1 MKQIKIKIEG
11 MTCGGCVS
19 SVQKAL
25 QAVVGVEAISVSL
38 EDGLAVVAYDESNCD
53 VPAIVEAIEEAGFD
67 TQLVQLIMQLKHVWI
82 DFGIPFVE
90 KISP

>member
-19 SVQKAL
+19 SAQKAL

-38 EDGLAVVAYDESNCD
+38 EDGLAVVAYDESDCD

-67 TQLVQLIMQLKHVWI
+67 TQLV
-82 DFGIPFVE
+82 
-90 KISP
+90 

>member
-1 MKQIKIKIEG
+1 MKQIKIKIDG

-25 QAVVGVEAISVSL
+25 QAGVGVEAISVSL
-38 EDGLAVVAYDESNCD
+38 EDGLAVVAYDESDCD

-67 TQLVQLIMQLKHVWI
+67 TQLV
-82 DFGIPFVE
+82 
-90 KISP
+90 

>member
-1 MKQIKIKIEG
+1 MKQIKIKIDG

-25 QAVVGVEAISVSL
+25 QVVVGVEAISVSL

-67 TQLVQLIMQLKHVWI
+67 TQLV
-82 DFGIPFVE
+82 
-90 KISP
+90 

>member
-38 EDGLAVVAYDESNCD
+38 EDGLAVVAYDESDCD
-53 VPAIVEAIEEAGFD
+53 VSAIVEAIEEAGFD
-67 TQLVQLIMQLKHVWI
+67 TQLVQLIIQLKYVWI

>member
-1 MKQIKIKIEG
+1 MKQIKIKIDG

-38 EDGLAVVAYDESNCD
+38 EDGLAVVAYDELVCD
-53 VPAIVEAIEEAGFD
+53 VSAIVETIEEAGFD
-67 TQLVQLIMQLKHVWI
+67 TQLV
-82 DFGIPFVE
+82 
-90 KISP
+90 

>member
-19 SVQKAL
+19 SVQNAL

-38 EDGLAVVAYDESNCD
+38 EDGLAVVAYDELACD
-53 VPAIVEAIEEAGFD
+53 VSAIVEAIEEAGFD
-67 TQLVQLIMQLKHVWI
+67 TQLVQLIMQLKYI
-82 DFGIPFVE
+82 
-90 KISP
+90 

>member
-67 TQLVQLIMQLKHVWI
+67 AQLV
-82 DFGIPFVE
+82 
-90 KISP
+90 

>member
-19 SVQKAL
+19 SVQNAL

-38 EDGLAVVAYDESNCD
+38 EDGLAVVAYDESDCD

-67 TQLVQLIMQLKHVWI
+67 TQLV
-82 DFGIPFVE
+82 
-90 KISP
+90 

>member
-38 EDGLAVVAYDESNCD
+38 EDGLAVVAYDESDCD